1 MRKSSFP
8 KRVKRGLSEP
18 HLVVRELNKYFYRHR
33 GPSDDAVDLLQAD
46 WDNLLLLDACRYD
59 TFETIHDL
67 PGELESRRNVA
78 SSTIEFLHRSF
89 DGADLSD
96 TVYVTANP
104 QLYRKRDRLDLN
116 IFEVNNVW
124 QEEGWDD
131 EYRTVRPETVIDAAM
146 DAAEQYP
153 NKRLLVHFIQPHYPF
168 IGPTG
173 QEHFDLDSLDFWD
186 RVLRGEV
193 DIPDDVLWNAYEEN
207 LEVVLPHV
215 ETLMEALDGKTVVSA
230 DHGEMIGERSSPIPM
245 TEYGHPSEVHTDSL
259 VTVPWLVY
267 HNGDRRDVRAEESTV
282 SMAKEDHE
290 VVEDRLKDL
299 GYA

>member
-8 KRVKRGLSEP
+8 ERVKRGLAEP
-18 HLVVRELNKYFYRHR
+18 HLVVREFNKYFYRHR
-33 GPSDDAVDLLQAD
+33 GPGREAVDILQED
-46 WDNLLLLDACRYD
+46 WDNLLLLDACRFD
-59 TFETIHDL
+59 TFEERHDL
-67 PGELESRRNVA
+67 PGRLESRRNVA
-78 SSTIEFLHRSF
+78 SSTIEFLYRSF

-104 QLYRKRDRLDLN
+104 QLYRKRDRLDLD
-116 IFEVNNVW
+116 IFEVTNVW
-124 QEEGWDD
+124 QEQGWDD
-131 EYRTVRPETVIDAAM
+131 DYRTVRPETVVDAAM
-146 DAAEQYP
+146 EAAEQYP

-173 QEHFDLDSLDFWD
+173 REHFDLDSLDFWN

-193 DIPDDVLWNAYEEN
+193 DVSDELLQRAYEEN
-207 LEVVLPHV
+207 LDVVLPHV
-215 ETLMEALDGKTVVSA
+215 ETLMENLDGKTVVSA
-230 DHGEMIGERSSPIPM
+230 DHGEMIGERARPIPM

-267 HNGDRRDVRAEESTV
+267 HNGDRRQIRAEESTI
-282 SMAKEDHE
+282 SMDDADRE
-290 VVEDRLKDL
+290 VVEARLEDL